1 LRSLQQKI
9 TTEETEYTE
18 NFSLTTLPCLLWSAK
33 SLFNNSSLEGCGLKY
48 PPKLCYTN
56 SAMNIPFPVEPATFL
71 ERPNRFV
78 IHARLHSTGQEVRA
92 HCPNP
97 GRMHELMI
105 PGATVYVDKA
115 TDPERRT
122 PYTLRFI
129 EHPANGQ
136 LISLNTQLPNDLFA
150 EGLADNFFAPF
161 VDYTNHERE
170 VSLPPPTPALAESVK
185 INPNH
190 KNLRPPP
197 SRVISRIDF
206 RLAAADG
213 RVCWV
218 ETKSATLV
226 HDDGRAYF
234 PDAPTERGRR
244 HVEELAYLAATGV
257 RAAALR
263 AAALRAAVVFIIQ
276 RPDAISIAPNR
287 ETDPAFADALAQARK
302 RGVEL
307 YAYTCGVTTSRVWLE
322 REVPVIVG

>member
-1 LRSLQQKI
+1 
-9 TTEETEYTE
+9 
-18 NFSLTTLPCLLWSAK
+18 
-33 SLFNNSSLEGCGLKY
+33 
-48 PPKLCYTN
+48 
-56 SAMNIPFPVEPATFL
+56 MNIPFLVEPATFL

-78 IHARLHSTGQEVRA
+78 IHARLHSSGEEVRA

-105 PGATVYVDKA
+105 PGATVYIDKA
-115 TDPERRT
+115 DDPKRRT

-150 EGLADNFFAPF
+150 EGLADGFFAPF
-161 VDYTNHERE
+161 ADYTKHQRE
-170 VSLPPPTPALAESVK
+170 VTLPPPTSAAEKSAATH
-185 INPNH
+185 PNH
-190 KNLRPPP
+190 KNLRPTKG
-197 SRVISRIDF
+197 VTSRIDF
-206 RLAAADG
+206 RLSAADG

-226 HDDGRAYF
+226 YEDGRAYL

-263 AAALRAAVVFIIQ
+263 TAVVFIIQ

-287 ETDPAFADALAQARK
+287 ETDPAFADALAQAQE

-322 REVPVIVG
+322 REVPVLLG

>member
-1 LRSLQQKI
+1 M
-9 TTEETEYTE
+9 
-18 NFSLTTLPCLLWSAK
+18 NF
-33 SLFNNSSLEGCGLKY
+33 
-48 PPKLCYTN
+48 
-56 SAMNIPFPVEPATFL
+56 PFPVESATFL

-78 IHARLHSTGQEVRA
+78 IHARLHASGAAVRA
-92 HCPNP
+92 HCPDP
-97 GRMHELMI
+97 GRLRELLI

-115 TDPERRT
+115 EDPNRRT

-150 EGLADNFFAPF
+150 EGLAAGFFAPF
-161 VDYTNHERE
+161 AGYTKHERE
-170 VSLPPPTPALAESVK
+170 VVVPRPTPTHPNQNQSKSVA

-190 KNLRPPP
+190 KNLRPSPTLAEG
-197 SRVISRIDF
+197 VTSRIDF
-206 RLAAADG
+206 RLRSDDG

-226 HDDGRAYF
+226 YEDGRAYF
-234 PDAPTERGRR
+234 PDAPTLRGRR
-244 HVEELAYLAATGV
+244 HVEELEHLVSTDV
-257 RAAALR
+257 
-263 AAALRAAVVFIIQ
+263 RAAVVFIIQ

-287 ETDPAFADALAQARK
+287 ETDPDFADALGRAQA

-322 REVPVIVG
+322 REVAVMLNNANHKDTKTRRKKN

>member
-1 LRSLQQKI
+1 
-9 TTEETEYTE
+9 
-18 NFSLTTLPCLLWSAK
+18 
-33 SLFNNSSLEGCGLKY
+33 
-48 PPKLCYTN
+48 
-56 SAMNIPFPVEPATFL
+56 MNIPFPVETATFL

-78 IHARLHSTGQEVRA
+78 IHARLHATGEEVRA

-105 PGATVYVDKA
+105 PGATVYIDKA
-115 TDPERRT
+115 DDPNRRT

-150 EGLADNFFAPF
+150 EGLREGFFAPF
-161 VDYTNHERE
+161 FDYTNHQRE
-170 VSLPPPTPALAESVK
+170 VMLPPPAATHQ
-185 INPNH
+185 NH
-190 KNLRPPP
+190 KNLRPAKG
-197 SRVISRIDF
+197 VTSRIDF
-206 RLAAADG
+206 RLSAADG

-234 PDAPTERGRR
+234 PDAPTQRGRR
-244 HVEELAYLAATGV
+244 HVEELAYLASSGV
-257 RAAALR
+257 RTAALKTAALR
-263 AAALRAAVVFIIQ
+263 TAVVFIIQ

-287 ETDPAFADALAQARK
+287 ATDPAFADALAQAHEQ
-302 RGVEL
+302 GVEL

-322 REVPVIVG
+322 REVPVVPG

>member
-1 LRSLQQKI
+1 MKI
-9 TTEETEYTE
+9 
-18 NFSLTTLPCLLWSAK
+18 L
-33 SLFNNSSLEGCGLKY
+33 
-48 PPKLCYTN
+48 
-56 SAMNIPFPVEPATFL
+56 FPVEAATFL

-78 IHARLHSTGQEVRA
+78 IHARLHSSGEEVRA

-115 TDPERRT
+115 TDSERRT

-129 EHPANGQ
+129 EHPAHGQ
-136 LISLNTQLPNDLFA
+136 LISLNAQLPNDLFA
-150 EGLADNFFAPF
+150 EGLSSSFFAPF
-161 VDYTNHERE
+161 SDYTNYARE
-170 VSLPPPTPALAESVK
+170 VSLPLPSAGPIESAK
-185 INPNH
+185 ITPNH
-190 KNLRPPP
+190 ANLRPHA

-206 RLAAADG
+206 RLSAADS

-244 HVEELAYLAATGV
+244 HVEELEYLASTGV
-257 RAAALR
+257 
-263 AAALRAAVVFIIQ
+263 RAAVVFIIQ

-287 ETDPAFADALAQARK
+287 ETDPAFADTLHRAGE

-307 YAYTCGVTTSRVWLE
+307 YAYTCGVTTRRVWLE
-322 REVPVIVG
+322 REVPVVVG

>member
-1 LRSLQQKI
+1 M
-9 TTEETEYTE
+9 TPT
-18 NFSLTTLPCLLWSAK
+18 
-33 SLFNNSSLEGCGLKY
+33 
-48 PPKLCYTN
+48 
-56 SAMNIPFPVEPATFL
+56 MNISFPVEPATFL

-78 IHARLHSTGQEVRA
+78 IHARLHGSGAQVRA

-97 GRMHELMI
+97 GRMRELMI
-105 PGATVYVDKA
+105 TGATVYVDKA
-115 TDPERRT
+115 TDPTRRT

-150 EGLADNFFAPF
+150 EGLGNGFFAPF
-161 VDYTNHERE
+161 IDYTNCKRE
-170 VSLPPPTPALAESVK
+170 VIVLSPTTTDNQPKSAR

-190 KNLRPPP
+190 ENLRPP
-197 SRVISRIDF
+197 SGRVTSRIDF
-206 RLAAADG
+206 RLSAADG

-226 HDDGRAYF
+226 HDDGCAFF
-234 PDAPTERGRR
+234 PDAPTVRGRR
-244 HVEELAYLAATGV
+244 HVEELTHLVGPGV
-257 RAAALR
+257 
-263 AAALRAAVVFIIQ
+263 RAAVVFIIQ

-287 ETDPAFADALAQARK
+287 ETDPAFADALSRARA

-322 REVPVIVG
+322 REVPVVTGS

>member
-1 LRSLQQKI
+1 
-9 TTEETEYTE
+9 
-18 NFSLTTLPCLLWSAK
+18 
-33 SLFNNSSLEGCGLKY
+33 
-48 PPKLCYTN
+48 
-56 SAMNIPFPVEPATFL
+56 MNIPFPVEPATFL

-78 IHARLHSTGQEVRA
+78 IHARLHANGAEVRA

-115 TDPERRT
+115 TDPQRRT

-129 EHPANGQ
+129 EHPAHGQ

-150 EGLADNFFAPF
+150 EGLATGFFVPF
-161 VDYTNHERE
+161 TDYTKQERE
-170 VSLPPPTPALAESVK
+170 ISLPPPIPDAAKPAK

-190 KNLRPPP
+190 ANLR
-197 SRVISRIDF
+197 SAKSVTSRIDF
-206 RLAAADG
+206 RLGAADG

-234 PDAPTERGRR
+234 PDAPTQRGRR
-244 HVEELAYLAATGV
+244 HVEELTHLLATGV
-257 RAAALR
+257 RAGALRTAALR
-263 AAALRAAVVFIIQ
+263 TGALRTAALRTAVVFIIQ

-287 ETDPAFADALAQARK
+287 ATDPHFAAALGQAQAQ
-302 RGVEL
+302 GVEL

-322 REVPVIVG
+322 REVPVLLG